1 LHAPAVLEHKTL
13 RESEA
18 GGAMA
23 ESPDIAALLEAAG
36 RAERGAMDEL
46 VRVIYPDL
54 RRIAH
59 FHLVKERPGHT
70 LNTTAIVHEAY
81 LRLAAGSPNWNDQR
95 HFLRAASAVMRH
107 LLVDHARQREAAK
120 RGSGLRAV
128 TLTDTGPAT
137 EDDSVAVIA
146 LDDALKDLARID
158 PRLEQ
163 VMECRYF
170 AGLTVGETAEAL
182 GMSERTVERE
192 VLRARGYLRR
202 AMQADDG

>member
-1 LHAPAVLEHKTL
+1 MEHKTL

-23 ESPDIAALLEAAG
+23 EGPDIAALLEAAG

-81 LRLAAGSPNWNDQR
+81 LRLAAGSPHWNDQR

-170 AGLTVGETAEAL
+170 AGLSVSATAEAL
-182 GMSERTVERE
+182 GLSQRTVERE

>member
-1 LHAPAVLEHKTL
+1 
-13 RESEA
+13 
-18 GGAMA
+18 MA
-23 ESPDIAALLEAAG
+23 DNPDIAALLEAVG
-36 RAERGAMDEL
+36 RSEHGAMDAL
-46 VRVIYPDL
+46 VRAIYPDL

-59 FHLVKERPGHT
+59 FHLVRERPGHT

-81 LRLAAGSPNWNDQR
+81 LRLAGHSSNWNDRQ

-120 RGSGLRAV
+120 RGSGLRPL
-128 TLTDTGPAT
+128 TLTDSGPAT

-146 LDDALKDLARID
+146 LDDALKELSRVD

-170 AGLTVGETAEAL
+170 AGLSTSETAEAL
-182 GMSERTVERE
+182 GLSERTVERE

-202 AMQADDG
+202 AMHGDGD

>member
-1 LHAPAVLEHKTL
+1 
-13 RESEA
+13 
-18 GGAMA
+18 MA
-23 ESPDIAALLEAAG
+23 DNPDIAALLEAAS

-81 LRLAAGSPNWNDQR
+81 LRLAAGRPHWNDRR

-120 RGSGLRAV
+120 RGNGLRPV
-128 TLTDTGPAT
+128 TLTDAGPAT

-182 GMSERTVERE
+182 GLSERTVERE
-192 VLRARGYLRR
+192 VLRARAYLRR
-202 AMQADDG
+202 ALQADDG

>member
-1 LHAPAVLEHKTL
+1 V
-13 RESEA
+13 
-18 GGAMA
+18 A
-23 ESPDIAALLEAAG
+23 ESPDIAALLEAVG
-36 RAERGAMDEL
+36 RSERGAMDEL

-81 LRLAAGSPNWNDQR
+81 LRLAAGRPNWSDRR

-107 LLVDHARQREAAK
+107 LLVDHARQRDAAK
-120 RGSGLRAV
+120 RGGGLQSM
-128 TLTDTGPAT
+128 TLTDAGPAT

-146 LDDALKDLARID
+146 LDDALKELARID

-170 AGLTVGETAEAL
+170 AGLSVGETAEAL

-192 VLRARGYLRR
+192 VLRAKGYLRQ
-202 AMQADDG
+202 ALQADDG

>member
-1 LHAPAVLEHKTL
+1 
-13 RESEA
+13 
-18 GGAMA
+18 M
-23 ESPDIAALLEAAG
+23 ALLICRNAA
-36 RAERGAMDEL
+36 AC
-46 VRVIYPDL
+46 VP
-54 RRIAH
+54 
-59 FHLVKERPGHT
+59 PGTVDGFRHPET
-70 LNTTAIVHEAY
+70 SASDIPMTRTD
-81 LRLAAGSPNWNDQR
+81 RR

-128 TLTDTGPAT
+128 TLTDAGPAT

-170 AGLTVGETAEAL
+170 AGLSVGETAEAL

-202 AMQADDG
+202 ALQADDG

>member
-1 LHAPAVLEHKTL
+1 
-13 RESEA
+13 
-18 GGAMA
+18 MA
-23 ESPDIAALLEAAG
+23 ESPDIATLLEAIG
-36 RAERGAMDEL
+36 RSEPGAMDEL

-81 LRLAAGSPNWNDQR
+81 LRLAGANASWNDR
-95 HFLRAASAVMRH
+95 SHFLRAASAVMRH

-120 RGSGLRAV
+120 RGSGRRPL
-128 TLTDTGPAT
+128 TLTDAGPST
-137 EDDSVAVIA
+137 EDDSLAVIA
-146 LDDALKDLARID
+146 LDDALRELSRID

-170 AGLTVGETAEAL
+170 AGLSTRETADAL

-192 VLRARGYLRR
+192 VLRAKGYLRR
-202 AMQADDG
+202 ALQVDGG

>member
-1 LHAPAVLEHKTL
+1 VAD
-13 RESEA
+13 
-18 GGAMA
+18 
-23 ESPDIAALLEAAG
+23 SPDFAALLEAVG
-36 RAERGAMDEL
+36 RSERGAMDEL

-81 LRLAAGSPNWNDQR
+81 LRLAGGNPNWNDQR

-120 RGSGLRAV
+120 RGKGLRAV
-128 TLTDTGPAT
+128 TLTDAGPAT

-146 LDDALKDLARID
+146 LDDALKELARVD
-158 PRLEQ
+158 PRLEH

-170 AGLTVGETAEAL
+170 AGLSTRETAEAL
-182 GMSERTVERE
+182 GMSERSVERE
-192 VLRARGYLRR
+192 VLRAKGYLRR
-202 AMQADDG
+202 ALHGDDG

>member
-1 LHAPAVLEHKTL
+1 MPHKDPETAAP
-13 RESEA
+13 
-18 GGAMA
+18 GGVMA
-23 ESPDIAALLEAAG
+23 ESPDIAALLEAVG
-36 RAERGAMDEL
+36 RSERGAMDEL

-81 LRLAAGSPNWNDQR
+81 LRLAGGNPNWNDRR

-120 RGSGLRAV
+120 RGSGLRPV
-128 TLTDTGPAT
+128 TLTDSGPAT

-146 LDDALKDLARID
+146 LDDALKELARID

-170 AGLTVGETAEAL
+170 AGLSVGETAEAL

-202 AMQADDG
+202 ALQADGD

>member
-1 LHAPAVLEHKTL
+1 
-13 RESEA
+13 
-18 GGAMA
+18 MA
-23 ESPDIAALLEAAG
+23 ESPDFAALLEAVG
-36 RAERGAMDEL
+36 RSERGAMDEL

-81 LRLAAGSPNWNDQR
+81 LRLVGGSPNWNDRQ

-120 RGSGLRAV
+120 RGSGLRPL
-128 TLTDTGPAT
+128 TLTDSGPAS

-146 LDDALKDLARID
+146 LDDALKELAQVD

-170 AGLTVGETAEAL
+170 AGLSTRETAEAL
-182 GMSERTVERE
+182 GMSERSVERE
-192 VLRARGYLRR
+192 VLRAKGYLRR
-202 AMQADDG
+202 ALNGDGG